1 MRKGAGVIRNMAYIM
16 LSGGLL
22 MASWMD
28 RKECWVYN
36 YVWWWCLPWA
46 CLLALSEGW
55 DIRTWIAAAGFA
67 AAGIWS
73 YVRKGGLLCFFGVC
87 IGGMYRGYRNS
98 MAVVSYAAGGDTAYG
113 GAAVSRK
120 CYARRETA
128 GSTAVYSLYYRFFLD
143 GYGVTIF
150 PECNVYLCIN
160 SCVFRE
166 KVI

>member
-1 MRKGAGVIRNMAYIM
+1 MVVVHALG
-16 LSGGLL
+16 LSARPVGRMGYQNLDCGSRICSL
-22 MASWMD
+22 
-28 RKECWVYN
+28 
-36 YVWWWCLPWA
+36 
-46 CLLALSEGW
+46 
-55 DIRTWIAAAGFA
+55 A

-87 IGGMYRGYRNS
+87 IGGMYRGYRNP

>member
-1 MRKGAGVIRNMAYIM
+1 MYGGGACPGPVCSPCRKDGISEPGLRQQDLQPCSSWYLVICTEGRTAM
-16 LSGGLL
+16 L
-22 MASWMD
+22 
-28 RKECWVYN
+28 
-36 YVWWWCLPWA
+36 
-46 CLLALSEGW
+46 
-55 DIRTWIAAAGFA
+55 
-67 AAGIWS
+67 
-73 YVRKGGLLCFFGVC
+73 FGVC
-87 IGGMYRGYRNS
+87 IGGMHRGYRNP

>member
-1 MRKGAGVIRNMAYIM
+1 MVVVHALG
-16 LSGGLL
+16 LSARPVGRMGYQNLDCGSRICSL
-22 MASWMD
+22 
-28 RKECWVYN
+28 
-36 YVWWWCLPWA
+36 
-46 CLLALSEGW
+46 
-55 DIRTWIAAAGFA
+55 A

-87 IGGMYRGYRNS
+87 IGGMYRGYRNP

-120 CYARRETA
+120 CYARREIA

-160 SCVFRE
+160 SCVFQK

>member
-1 MRKGAGVIRNMAYIM
+1 MVVVHALG
-16 LSGGLL
+16 LSARPVGRMGYQNLDYGSRICSL
-22 MASWMD
+22 
-28 RKECWVYN
+28 
-36 YVWWWCLPWA
+36 
-46 CLLALSEGW
+46 
-55 DIRTWIAAAGFA
+55 A

-87 IGGMYRGYRNS
+87 IGGMYRGYRNP

>member
-1 MRKGAGVIRNMAYIM
+1 MRKGAGVIRIMAYIM

-67 AAGIWS
+67 ALQQL
-73 YVRKGGLLCFFGVC
+73 VFGHMYGRADCYAFSVC
-87 IGGMYRGYRNS
+87 
-98 MAVVSYAAGGDTAYG
+98 ALAECTGDTG
-113 GAAVSRK
+113 ILWPLCHMLLAVILLTVVQLFHGNVTR
-120 CYARRETA
+120 A
-128 GSTAVYSLYYRFFLD
+128 GSLRVPQPFIPYIITAFFS
-143 GYGVTIF
+143 VTF
-150 PECNVYLCIN
+150 LE
-160 SCVFRE
+160 SVFRTTY
-166 KVI
+166 IYA

>member
-1 MRKGAGVIRNMAYIM
+1 MVVVPA
-16 LSGGLL
+16 LGL
-22 MASWMD
+22 
-28 RKECWVYN
+28 
-36 YVWWWCLPWA
+36 PA
-46 CLLALSEGW
+46 CPVGRMEYQNLDCGSRIYSL
-55 DIRTWIAAAGFA
+55 A
-67 AAGIWS
+67 AAGIWP

>member
-1 MRKGAGVIRNMAYIM
+1 MVVVPALG
-16 LSGGLL
+16 LSARPVGGMGYQNLDCGSRICSL
-22 MASWMD
+22 
-28 RKECWVYN
+28 
-36 YVWWWCLPWA
+36 
-46 CLLALSEGW
+46 
-55 DIRTWIAAAGFA
+55 A

-87 IGGMYRGYRNS
+87 IGGMYRGYRNP

>member
-1 MRKGAGVIRNMAYIM
+1 MVVVPALG
-16 LSGGLL
+16 LSARPVGRMGYQNLDCG
-22 MASWMD
+22 S
-28 RKECWVYN
+28 RICS
-36 YVWWWCLPWA
+36 
-46 CLLALSEGW
+46 LA
-55 DIRTWIAAAGFA
+55 T
-67 AAGIWS
+67 AGIWS

-87 IGGMYRGYRNS
+87 IGGMYWGYRNP

-120 CYARRETA
+120 CYERRETA

>member
-1 MRKGAGVIRNMAYIM
+1 MVVVPALGLPARP
-16 LSGGLL
+16 GGRMEYQNLDCG
-22 MASWMD
+22 S
-28 RKECWVYN
+28 RIYS
-36 YVWWWCLPWA
+36 
-46 CLLALSEGW
+46 LA
-55 DIRTWIAAAGFA
+55 TV
-67 AAGIWS
+67 GIWP

-87 IGGMYRGYRNS
+87 IGGMYRGYRNP

>member
-1 MRKGAGVIRNMAYIM
+1 
-16 LSGGLL
+16 

-36 YVWWWCLPWA
+36 YVWWWCLPWG

-67 AAGIWS
+67 ALQQL
-73 YVRKGGLLCFFGVC
+73 VFGH
-87 IGGMYRGYRNS
+87 MYRNP
-98 MAVVSYAAGGDTAYG
+98 MVPVPYAAGGAAAYSG
-113 GAAVSRK
+113 TVVSRK
-120 CYARRETA
+120 CYEGRETA
-128 GSTAVYSLYYRFFLD
+128 GSAAVYSLYYSFFLD

-166 KVI
+166 KVL

>member
-1 MRKGAGVIRNMAYIM
+1 MVVVHALG
-16 LSGGLL
+16 LSARPVGRMGYQNLDCGSMICSL
-22 MASWMD
+22 
-28 RKECWVYN
+28 
-36 YVWWWCLPWA
+36 
-46 CLLALSEGW
+46 
-55 DIRTWIAAAGFA
+55 A

-87 IGGMYRGYRNS
+87 IGGMYRGYRNP